1 MTQTEEL
8 SLASLDAVEEPPAPP
23 RRSGGKHGW
32 WWPLAL
38 GAVVCILAGAA
49 GGYLLAPGDDAER
62 APAPEPLR
70 PEEVIAPGSF
80 LGPIGGTTPFEAADG
95 VARYNYAWPGQE
107 LEAPTSS
114 TGDVVGYRWELC
126 DVPPAATTEEEAAER
141 VVLDCAPVDGA
152 TSARFASPPT
162 NRTRLVRAVLT
173 VDLGNDALVEAVSV
187 PVAALPW
194 PESVQPGE
202 PPPTARPT
210 AVPPSRR

>member
-8 SLASLDAVEEPPAPP
+8 SLASLDAIEEPPPP
-23 RRSGGKHGW
+23 RRSGGRHGW

-38 GAVVCILAGAA
+38 GAGVCILAGAA
-49 GGYLLAPGDDAER
+49 AGYLLAPAEDAE
-62 APAPEPLR
+62 APPVPDPPR
-70 PEEVIAPGSF
+70 PTELIAPGSF
-80 LGPIGGTTPFEAADG
+80 LGPIGGTTPFEAPDG

-107 LEAPTSS
+107 LAAPTSS
-114 TGDVVGYRWELC
+114 SGHVVGYRWELC

-152 TSARFASPPT
+152 TSATFASPPT
-162 NRTRLVRAVLT
+162 NRTRLVRVVLT